1 MSPSLNAGL
10 VMVNV
15 IPLKVL
21 LWLGPEM
28 TYDLWVTEIL
38 KLIVGVGRKSET
50 ETLPLV
56 NTDMRKQIYTIV
68 SMPGLAIKLHTF

>member
-50 ETLPLV
+50 ETLL
-56 NTDMRKQIYTIV
+56 
-68 SMPGLAIKLHTF
+68 L